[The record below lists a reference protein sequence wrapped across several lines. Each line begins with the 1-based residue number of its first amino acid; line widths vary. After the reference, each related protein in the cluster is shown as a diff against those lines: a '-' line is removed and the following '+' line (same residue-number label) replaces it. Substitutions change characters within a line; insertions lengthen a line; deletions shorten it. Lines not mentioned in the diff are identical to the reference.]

1 MLLFSMESFFCH
13 HLSFF
18 PKGVDMHSRHWSLL
32 HLVFLA
38 AFLFAPCCPG
48 TPPARAAVAPLQIQG
63 QDFIDPDGHRVRF
76 WGVNLVAFYP
86 THAAA
91 EKFAANLASRGIN
104 LVRWHHMN
112 RASLDWNWQSEIPA
126 LLDYDSGTSR
136 TPNSAAWDRFDY
148 LNAELARHGI
158 YIMLAT
164 HWTRDYLPADVSIMH
179 TTTEDDNQWS
189 AAMQD
194 LVKLD
199 NNDWGAAFDLKK
211 LLPVIDERAAR
222 LEEEFLSRLELRA
235 RKLIALADNL
245 EKTTDKMDV
254 TGYRPFREE
263 VDNFK
268 ALSLVIKERMNKLES
283 HPKKEE
289 LEGQFHK
296 LQVLMLRLVIK
307 TSLKFFFVMSAKEN
321 LPLGAREMFQSELR
335 TLYEA
340 ERMIS
345 DPRYISQLDESA
357 RDDLETAKSIL
368 EEIIEKAPA
377 LLNFGAQKKKRRR

>member
-1 MLLFSMESFFCH
+1 MSQ
-13 HLSFF
+13 
-18 PKGVDMHSRHWSLL
+18 
-32 HLVFLA
+32 A
-38 AFLFAPCCPG
+38 AQ
-48 TPPARAAVAPLQIQG
+48 RK
-63 QDFIDPDGHRVRF
+63 
-76 WGVNLVAFYP
+76 Y
-86 THAAA
+86 
-91 EKFAANLASRGIN
+91 
-104 LVRWHHMN
+104 
-112 RASLDWNWQSEIPA
+112 
-126 LLDYDSGTSR
+126 R
-136 TPNSAAWDRFDY
+136 T
-148 LNAELARHGI
+148 E
-158 YIMLAT
+158 
-164 HWTRDYLPADVSIMH
+164 V
-179 TTTEDDNQWS
+179 
-189 AAMQD
+189 
-194 LVKLD
+194 
-199 NNDWGAAFDLKK
+199 
-211 LLPVIDERAAR
+211 
-222 LEEEFLSRLELRA
+222 EEFLSRLELRA

-268 ALSLVIKERMNKLES
+268 ALSLVIKERMNRLES

-377 LLNFGAQKKKRRR
+377 LLNFGVQKKKRRR

>member
-1 MLLFSMESFFCH
+1 MSQ
-13 HLSFF
+13 
-18 PKGVDMHSRHWSLL
+18 
-32 HLVFLA
+32 A
-38 AFLFAPCCPG
+38 AQ
-48 TPPARAAVAPLQIQG
+48 RK
-63 QDFIDPDGHRVRF
+63 HR
-76 WGVNLVAFYP
+76 
-86 THAAA
+86 
-91 EKFAANLASRGIN
+91 
-104 LVRWHHMN
+104 
-112 RASLDWNWQSEIPA
+112 
-126 LLDYDSGTSR
+126 
-136 TPNSAAWDRFDY
+136 
-148 LNAELARHGI
+148 
-158 YIMLAT
+158 
-164 HWTRDYLPADVSIMH
+164 
-179 TTTEDDNQWS
+179 TE
-189 AAMQD
+189 
-194 LVKLD
+194 V
-199 NNDWGAAFDLKK
+199 
-211 LLPVIDERAAR
+211 
-222 LEEEFLSRLELRA
+222 EEFLSRLELRA

>member
-1 MLLFSMESFFCH
+1 MSQ
-13 HLSFF
+13 
-18 PKGVDMHSRHWSLL
+18 
-32 HLVFLA
+32 A
-38 AFLFAPCCPG
+38 AQ
-48 TPPARAAVAPLQIQG
+48 RK
-63 QDFIDPDGHRVRF
+63 
-76 WGVNLVAFYP
+76 Y
-86 THAAA
+86 
-91 EKFAANLASRGIN
+91 
-104 LVRWHHMN
+104 
-112 RASLDWNWQSEIPA
+112 
-126 LLDYDSGTSR
+126 R
-136 TPNSAAWDRFDY
+136 T
-148 LNAELARHGI
+148 E
-158 YIMLAT
+158 
-164 HWTRDYLPADVSIMH
+164 V
-179 TTTEDDNQWS
+179 
-189 AAMQD
+189 
-194 LVKLD
+194 
-199 NNDWGAAFDLKK
+199 
-211 LLPVIDERAAR
+211 
-222 LEEEFLSRLELRA
+222 EEFLSRLELRA
-235 RKLIALADNL
+235 RRLVALADNL

-268 ALSLVIKERMNKLES
+268 ALSLVISERLKKLEK

-335 TLYEA
+335 TLFEA

-377 LLNFGAQKKKRRR
+377 LLNFGLRKKKKRR